1 MPKPLKFLTGTALG
15 ALTGY
20 ALFQQVWRIWQLINI
35 DVKQSLAQHRNL
47 APKGISFAEITETG
61 TYIRRHTVEDGIE
74 RLVYTPKN
82 RRFDTP
88 IVMQH
93 GMWHG
98 AWCWELWQE
107 LFAEW
112 GWETHAHSLPGHGR
126 SALQRPIA
134 RCTLDY
140 YLGFLKAEI
149 DRLPTRPVLMGHS
162 MGGALTQ
169 WYLKYVS
176 DDPVAGDDLPA
187 AVLVAPWTSHSMF
200 GDGLIPMFTYDPV
213 GLLQMLVAWDA
224 TPMVRDAPGSA
235 VRFLV
240 GPDAAMSLEE
250 LIPKLGPESFTVLW
264 QHNPPFWT
272 PPTNVK
278 TPMLWLAGEDDPL
291 IVEPAQRRSAEHYGA
306 TYIVVEKARHSLM
319 VEHNYV
325 QTAQTIHDWLI
336 QNIP

>member
-1 MPKPLKFLTGTALG
+1 MRKSLQFITGAGLG

-20 ALFQQVWRIWQLINI
+20 ALFQQIWRIWQLAN
-35 DVKQSLAQHRNL
+35 VNVEQSLRKHRNA
-47 APKGISFAEITETG
+47 APKGLSFAETTETD
-61 TYIRRHTVEDGIE
+61 TYTRRHTVEDGIE
-74 RLVYTPKN
+74 RIVYTPKH

-98 AWCWELWQE
+98 AWCWELWQV

-112 GWETHAHSLPGHGR
+112 GWETHAHSLPGHSR

-149 DRLPTRPVLMGHS
+149 DRLPCRPVLMGHS

-169 WYLKYVS
+169 WYLKF
-176 DDPVAGDDLPA
+176 VADDLPA
-187 AVLVAPWTSHSMF
+187 AVLVAPWVSHSMF
-200 GDGLIPMFTYDPV
+200 GDGLAPLLAYDPI
-213 GLLQMLVAWDA
+213 GLLMMLVAWDA

-240 GPDAAMSLEE
+240 GPQAAMSLKEI
-250 LIPKLGPESFTVLW
+250 LPHLGPESFTVLW

-272 PPTNVK
+272 PPEHVS
-278 TPMLWLAGEDDPL
+278 TPMLWLAGEEDPL
-291 IVEPAQRRSAEHYGA
+291 IGEPAQRRSAAHYRA
-306 TYIVVEKARHSLM
+306 DYIVAAQARHSLM
-319 VEHNYV
+319 VEHNYR
-325 QTAQTIHDWLI
+325 QTARSIRDWLAERVA
-336 QNIP
+336 

>member
-1 MPKPLKFLTGTALG
+1 MHKPLKFITGTALG

-20 ALFQQVWRIWQLINI
+20 ALFQQIWRIWQLAHV
-35 DVKQSLAQHRNL
+35 DVEQSLAQHRNV
-47 APKGISFAEITETG
+47 APKGLAFEEITETD
-61 TYIRRHTVEDGIE
+61 TYTRHHTVEDGIE
-74 RLVYTPKN
+74 RIVYTPKH
-82 RRFDTP
+82 RRFETP

-98 AWCWELWQE
+98 AWCWELWQT

-112 GWETHAHSLPGHGR
+112 GWETHAHSLPGHSR

-149 DRLPTRPVLMGHS
+149 DHLPRRPILIGHS

-169 WYLKYVS
+169 WYLKF
-176 DDPVAGDDLPA
+176 VADDLPA

-200 GDGLIPMFTYDPV
+200 GDGLVPLLAYDPI

-240 GPDAAMSLEE
+240 GPNAAMSLKV
-250 LIPKLGPESFTVLW
+250 IQPKLGPESFTVLW
-264 QHNPPFWT
+264 QHNPPFWR
-272 PPTNVK
+272 PPAHVN
-278 TPMLWLAGEDDPL
+278 TPMLWLAGEEDPL
-291 IVEPAQRRSAEHYGA
+291 IVEPAQQRSAAHYGA
-306 TYIVVEKARHSLM
+306 TYIVAESARHSLM
-319 VEHNYV
+319 IEHNYR
-325 QTAQTIHDWLI
+325 QTAQSIHDWLA
-336 QNIP
+336 QRVE